1 MRDPIDTSR
10 RAAGPNPL
18 PPERMTDRE
27 RLAEACAILAA
38 GILRLRAAQVEVA
51 SDAGEFPLHD
61 SADRRRHAAPR
72 KRRTA

>member
-1 MRDPIDTSR
+1 MHK
-10 RAAGPNPL
+10 PNPL
-18 PPERMTDRE
+18 PPDRMGDRE

-38 GILRLRAAQVEVA
+38 GILRMRAGRAAIA
-51 SDAGEFPLHD
+51 SDAGDFPLHD